1 MEYGITRCR
10 TALSLSRLPGLTY
23 SLNPY
28 FGCEHGCLYC
38 YSPSVFRNEDVARTW
53 GNFVKA
59 KSNIADVLK
68 KELPHKAK
76 GTVGVSTVTDP
87 YQPIESRL
95 QLTRTCLET
104 LKKHNFK
111 VSIQTKSSL
120 ALRDID
126 LISGPGFEIGVTLT
140 TTDPDLASKIEPRAA
155 PPDARR
161 QVLESYFEKKVETW
175 IFLGPIIPHLNDHQ
189 ENLTQIVRIA
199 KATNSRL
206 LFDKLNL
213 RPWVKEN
220 LTPFLTREAPQ
231 LLNDLPVLLSEKSGY
246 WNRTAAG
253 IESLCRELG
262 VRCEFAFAPSLP
274 AKTCNTKGLC
284 L

>member
-1 MEYGITRCR
+1 MEYGMTKCR
-10 TALSLSRLPGLTY
+10 TALSHSRLPGLKY

-38 YSPSVFRNEDVARTW
+38 YSPSVFRNEQVARNW
-53 GNFVKA
+53 GSFVRA

-68 KELPHKAK
+68 KELSGKAK

-104 LKKHNFK
+104 LKKHDFK

-120 ALRDID
+120 VLRDID
-126 LISGPGFEIGVTLT
+126 LISGPGFEVGVTIT
-140 TTDPDLASKIEPRAA
+140 TTDPELARKIEPRAA

-161 QVLESYFEKKVETW
+161 QVLENYFEKKVESW
-175 IFLGPIIPHLNDHQ
+175 IFLGPIIPHLNDHR
-189 ENLTQIVRIA
+189 ENLEQIIRIA

-213 RPWVKEN
+213 RPWVLEK
-220 LTPFLTREAPQ
+220 LTPFLAREAPQ
-231 LLNDLPVLLSEKSGY
+231 LLNDLPMLLSEKSDY
-246 WNRTAAG
+246 WKRKTNE
-253 IESLCRELG
+253 IESLCRGSG
-262 VRCEFAFAPSLP
+262 VRCEYAFAPV
-274 AKTCNTKGLC
+274 AANTDM
-284 L
+284 

>member
-1 MEYGITRCR
+1 MEYGITKCR
-10 TALSLSRLPGLTY
+10 TALSPSRLPGLKY

-38 YSPSVFRNEDVARTW
+38 YSPSVFRNEHVARTW
-53 GNFVKA
+53 GGFVKA

-68 KELPHKAK
+68 KELSRKAK

-104 LKKHNFK
+104 LKKHDFK

-120 ALRDID
+120 VLRDID
-126 LISGPGFEIGVTLT
+126 LISGPGFEVGVTIT
-140 TTDPDLASKIEPRAA
+140 TTDAGLAHEIEPRAA
-155 PPDARR
+155 PPDARK

-175 IFLGPIIPHLNDHQ
+175 IFLGPIIPHLNDHR
-189 ENLTQIVRIA
+189 ENLEQIVRIA

-213 RPWVKEN
+213 RPWVMEK
-220 LTPFLTREAPQ
+220 LTPFLAREAPQ
-231 LLNDLPVLLSEKSGY
+231 LLNDLPMLLSEKSGY
-246 WNRTAAG
+246 WNRTATI
-253 IESLCRELG
+253 IESLCRGFG
-262 VRCEFAFAPSLP
+262 VRCEYAFAPV
-274 AKTCNTKGLC
+274 AGNRDM
-284 L
+284 